1 MYVGV
6 ARLSVAVGQ
15 AHSLK
20 EKRMV
25 LRRVKDR
32 VRERLGVAVNEVG
45 EHDVW
50 QRAELGVAVTS
61 AERAKAHEM
70 LDAVIRVAAAAL
82 AAGDAQLV
90 GIAKDVTRF
99 DAAPAPFAIVDDR
112 TGAGDKAVAASGDDW
127 IPDAWKD
134 ELE

>member
-1 MYVGV
+1 VYVGI
-6 ARLSVAVGQ
+6 ARLTVVIGH

-32 VRERLGVAVNEVG
+32 VNERLGIAINEVG
-45 EHDVW
+45 SQDTW

-61 AERAKAHEM
+61 ADRAKAFDL
-70 LDAVIRVAAAAL
+70 LDDVIRVAAAAL
-82 AAGDAQLV
+82 TAGDAQLV
-90 GIAKDVTRF
+90 GIAKDVTTF
-99 DAAPAPFAIVDDR
+99 DAASTPVATVDDR
-112 TGAGDKAVAASGDDW
+112 TGAGDKALGADGDDW